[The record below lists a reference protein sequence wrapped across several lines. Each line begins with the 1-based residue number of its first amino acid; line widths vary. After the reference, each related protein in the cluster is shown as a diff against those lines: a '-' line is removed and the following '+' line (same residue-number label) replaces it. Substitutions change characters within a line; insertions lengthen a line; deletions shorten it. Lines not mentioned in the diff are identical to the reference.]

1 MFHGFK
7 SDDIDDDTI
16 DFKNMV
22 IIVMAVMT
30 LESYNG
36 IIIKWFLY

>member
-1 MFHGFK
+1 MFRGFK
-7 SDDIDDDTI
+7 SDDIDDDKI
-16 DFKNMV
+16 CFKNMV
-22 IIVMAVMT
+22 VIVMVVMI